1 MAQIL
6 NTLGIILKYLKMM
19 SKNLTKLF
27 TLTAFALLSVVAVK
41 AQPKLQP
48 GYFWKKLPNGLEV
61 VVIENH
67 KVPLATVE
75 IAVKNGAYTEGPE
88 YSGLSHLFE
97 HMFFKANKD
106 FPTQEKLLHR
116 IQELGAI
123 FNGTTDVERVNYFF
137 TFNAD
142 SLKGGLSFL
151 NSCIRFPI
159 YRTEDMQK
167 ERPVVDGEFQRA
179 ESDPGFLLGYE
190 TSKYLWGDQITR
202 KNAIGIHEIINTA
215 TPEKMMIIKDKYYYP
230 NNSLL
235 TICGDVKHEQAFKMA
250 EAIFGS
256 WEKSSFDPHAK
267 YPIPPFEPVKKN
279 VAFVKESSIA
289 QTPYM
294 NFSWQGPSYAKD
306 SAATLAADVFNRITA
321 LNSSKFRQSLI
332 DKRLAFSASVS
343 YGTTHYTGEISMF
356 VVPNPEKL
364 KECYDEINNQIAMW
378 SSPDYFTDEQLVDA
392 KAALV
397 RAQSRA
403 KEKPSSLNSQL
414 SYAWCSTSFAYD
426 TDTEENYKKITRADI
441 KRYIDTYIKGKPMIA
456 GIILKPEVNKQY
468 NVASFFV
475 AK

>member
-1 MAQIL
+1 MTQRI
-6 NTLGIILKYLKMM
+6 
-19 SKNLTKLF
+19 TKLCM
-27 TLTAFALLSVVAVK
+27 LGVFALLGVISAK
-41 AQPKLQP
+41 AQQPKLQP

-61 VVIENH
+61 VVIENA

-106 FPTQEKLLHR
+106 FPSQEKLLHR
-116 IQELGAI
+116 TQELGAI
-123 FNGTTDVERVNYFF
+123 WNGTTDVERVNYFF
-137 TFNAD
+137 TFNKD
-142 SLKGGLSFL
+142 SLKGGLNFL
-151 NSCIRFPI
+151 NSCIRYPI

-179 ESDPGFLLGYE
+179 ESDPGFLLNYE
-190 TSKYLWGDQITR
+190 CSKYLWGDQITR
-202 KNAIGIHEIINTA
+202 KNPIGIHEIINTA

-235 TICGDVKHEQAFKMA
+235 TICGDVKHEQAFKLA

-256 WEKSSFDPHAK
+256 WKSSGFNPHEK
-267 YPIPPFEPVKKN
+267 YPIPPFEPVKKS

-289 QTPYM
+289 QTPAM
-294 NFSWQGPSYAKD
+294 SFSWQGPSYMAD
-306 SAATLAADVFNRITA
+306 SAGTIAADVFNRITA
-321 LNSSKFRQSLI
+321 LNSSKFRQALI
-332 DKRLAFSASVS
+332 DKRLAASAFVS
-343 YGTTHYTGEISMF
+343 YGTTHYTGEINIS
-356 VVPNPEKL
+356 VTPNADKI
-364 KECYDEINNQIAMW
+364 KECYEEVLNQIAMW
-378 SSPDYFTDEQLVDA
+378 SSPDYYTDEQLDDA

-397 RAQSRA
+397 RSQSRA

-414 SYAWCSTSFAYD
+414 SYAWCSTSYAYD
-426 TDTEENYKKITRADI
+426 TDLSDNYKKITRADI
-441 KRYIDTYIKGKPMIA
+441 KRYIDKYITGKPMIS

>member
-1 MAQIL
+1 M
-6 NTLGIILKYLKMM
+6 TLK
-19 SKNLTKLF
+19 LTKQLM
-27 TLTAFALLSVVAVK
+27 LCAFVLLSALSVS
-41 AQPKLQP
+41 AQTQPRLQP

-67 KVPLATVE
+67 KVPLATIE

-142 SLKGGLSFL
+142 SLKGGLNFL

-159 YRTEDMQK
+159 YRAEDMAK

-179 ESDPGFLLGYE
+179 ESDPGFLLSYE

-235 TICGDVKHEQAFKMA
+235 TICGDVEHEKAFKLA
-250 EAIFGS
+250 ESIFGS
-256 WEKSSFDPHAK
+256 WQSSGFDPHVK
-267 YPIPPFEPVKKN
+267 YPIPPFEPVKKS

-306 SAATLAADVFNRITA
+306 SAATLAADVFNRIMA
-321 LNSSKFRQSLI
+321 LNSSKFRQALV
-332 DKRLAFSASVS
+332 DKRLAVSAGVS

-356 VVPNPEKL
+356 VVPNPEKM
-364 KECYDEINNQIAMW
+364 KECFDEVNNQIAQW
-378 SSPDYFTDEQLVDA
+378 TSADYFTDEQLSDA
-392 KAALV
+392 IAALV

-414 SYAWCSTSFAYD
+414 SYAWCSESFAYD
-426 TDTEENYKKITRADI
+426 TDLADNYKKVTRADI
-441 KRYIDTYIKGKPMIA
+441 KRYVDTYIAGKPLVS

>member
-1 MAQIL
+1 M
-6 NTLGIILKYLKMM
+6 TLKF
-19 SKNLTKLF
+19 TKLG
-27 TLTAFALLSVVAVK
+27 LLSAFVLLSALAVK
-41 AQPKLQP
+41 AQPRLQP

-61 VVIENH
+61 VVIENP
-67 KVPLATVE
+67 KVPLATIE

-106 FPTQEKLLHR
+106 FPTQEALLHR

-142 SLKGGLSFL
+142 SLKGGLNFL

-159 YRTEDMQK
+159 YRAEDMAK

-179 ESDPGFLLGYE
+179 ESDPGFQLE
-190 TSKYLWGDQITR
+190 IEKMKYLWGDQITR

-215 TPEKMMIIKDKYYYP
+215 TPEKMMIIKNKYYFP

-235 TICGDVKHEQAFKMA
+235 TICGDVKHEQAFKLA
-250 EAIFGS
+250 ESIFGS
-256 WEKSSFDPHAK
+256 WESSGFDPHVK
-267 YPIPPFEPVKKN
+267 YPIPPFEPVKKS

-289 QTPYM
+289 QTPSM
-294 NFSWQGPSYAKD
+294 NFAWQGPSYAKD
-306 SAATLAADVFNRITA
+306 SAATVAADVFNRIMS
-321 LNSSKFRQSLI
+321 LNASKFHQALV
-332 DKRLAFSASVS
+332 DKGLAIGAGVN
-343 YGTTHYTGEISMF
+343 YGTTHYTGEIQIS
-356 VVPNPEKL
+356 VTPNPTKL
-364 KECYDEINNQIAMW
+364 KECYDEVNNQVAMW
-378 SSPDYFTDEQLVDA
+378 SNPDYFTDEQMADA
-392 KAALV
+392 KAQLL
-397 RAQSRA
+397 RAASRA
-403 KEKPSSLNSQL
+403 KEKPSTLNSQL
-414 SYAWCSTSFAYD
+414 SYAWCSTSINYD
-426 TDTEENYKKITRADI
+426 TDLTKNYAKVTRADI
-441 KRYIDTYIKGKPMIA
+441 KRYIDTYIVGKPQVA

>member
-1 MAQIL
+1 M
-6 NTLGIILKYLKMM
+6 TLKF
-19 SKNLTKLF
+19 TKLG
-27 TLTAFALLSVVAVK
+27 LLCAFVLLSALAVK
-41 AQPKLQP
+41 AQPRLQP

-61 VVIENH
+61 VVIENP
-67 KVPLATVE
+67 KVPLATIE

-106 FPTQEKLLHR
+106 FPTQEALLHR

-142 SLKGGLSFL
+142 SLKGGLNFL

-159 YRTEDMQK
+159 YRAEDMAK

-179 ESDPGFLLGYE
+179 ESDPGFQLE
-190 TSKYLWGDQITR
+190 IEKMKYLWGDQITR

-215 TPEKMMIIKDKYYYP
+215 TPEKMMIIKNKYYFP

-235 TICGDVKHEQAFKMA
+235 TICGDVKHEQAFKLA
-250 EAIFGS
+250 ESIFGS
-256 WEKSSFDPHAK
+256 WESSGFDPHVK

-289 QTPYM
+289 QTPLM
-294 NFSWQGPSYAKD
+294 EFAWQGPSYAKD
-306 SAATLAADVFNRITA
+306 SAATIAADVFNRITA
-321 LNSSKFRQSLI
+321 LNASKFHQALI
-332 DKRLAFSASVS
+332 DKGLAIGARVS
-343 YGTTHYTGEISMF
+343 YGTTHYTGEIDISLT
-356 VVPNPEKL
+356 PNPTKL
-364 KECYDEINNQIAMW
+364 KECYDEVNNQVAMW
-378 SSPDYFTDEQLVDA
+378 SNPDYYTDEQLADA
-392 KAALV
+392 KAQLL
-397 RAQSRA
+397 RAASRA

-414 SYAWCSTSFAYD
+414 SYAWCSESINYD
-426 TDTEENYKKITRADI
+426 TDLTKNYEKVTRADI
-441 KRYIDTYIKGKPMIA
+441 KRYIDTYIVGKPQVA

>member
-1 MAQIL
+1 M
-6 NTLGIILKYLKMM
+6 TLK
-19 SKNLTKLF
+19 LTKLF
-27 TLTAFALLSVVAVK
+27 MLCIAILIGVISVK
-41 AQPKLQP
+41 AQPRLKP

-61 VVIENH
+61 VVIENS
-67 KVPLATVE
+67 KVPLATIE

-123 FNGTTDVERVNYFF
+123 FNGTTGNERVNYFF

-142 SLKGGLSFL
+142 SLKGGLNFL

-159 YRTEDMQK
+159 YRAEDMAK

-179 ESDPGFLLGYE
+179 ESDPGFLLDYE
-190 TSKYLWGDQITR
+190 SSKYLWGDMITR
-202 KNAIGIHEIINTA
+202 KNPIGIHEIINTA

-235 TICGDVKHEQAFKMA
+235 TICGDVKHEQAFKLA
-250 EAIFGS
+250 ESIFGS
-256 WEKSSFDPHAK
+256 WQSSGFDPHVK
-267 YPIPPFEPVKKN
+267 YPIPPFEPVKKS

-289 QTPYM
+289 QTPNM
-294 NFSWQGPSYAKD
+294 SFAWQGPAFSKD
-306 SAATLAADVFNRITA
+306 SAGTLAADVFNRILG
-321 LNSSKFRQSLI
+321 LNSSKFRQALI
-332 DKRLAFSASVS
+332 DKRLAVSAGVN
-343 YGTTHYTGEISMF
+343 YGTSYYTGEINMF
-356 VVPNPEKL
+356 VRPNPDKL
-364 KECYDEINNQIAMW
+364 KECYDEVYNQLAQW
-378 SSPDYFTDEQLVDA
+378 NSPDYYTDEQLDDA

-397 RAQSRA
+397 RSALRSQ
-403 KEKPSSLNSQL
+403 EKPSTLNSQL
-414 SYAWCSTSFAYD
+414 SYAWCSESFAYD
-426 TDTEENYKKITRADI
+426 TDLVENYKKVTRADI
-441 KRYIDTYIKGKPMIA
+441 KRYLETYIVGKPMVS
-456 GIILKPEVNKQY
+456 GIILKAEVNKQY

>member
-1 MAQIL
+1 MIPKQ
-6 NTLGIILKYLKMM
+6 
-19 SKNLTKLF
+19 TKLF
-27 TLTAFALLSVVAVK
+27 ILSALLLLGALGLK
-41 AQPKLQP
+41 AQPRLQP

-67 KVPLATVE
+67 KVPLATIE

-106 FPTQEKLLHR
+106 YPTQEKLLGR

-142 SLKGGLSFL
+142 SLKGGLNFL

-159 YRTEDMQK
+159 YRAEDMAK

-179 ESDPGFLLGYE
+179 ESNPGFLLNYE

-215 TPEKMMIIKDKYYYP
+215 TPEKMMVIKNKYYFP

-235 TICGDVKHEQAFKMA
+235 TICGDVKHEQAFKLA

-256 WEKSSFDPHAK
+256 WENSGFDPLVK
-267 YPIPPFEPVKKN
+267 YPIPPFKPVEKS

-294 NFSWQGPSYAKD
+294 DFAWQGPGYLKD
-306 SAATLAADVFNRITA
+306 SAGTIAADVFNHITSE
-321 LNSSKFRQSLI
+321 NSSKFRQALI
-332 DKRLAFSASVS
+332 DKGLAISASVS
-343 YGTTHYTGEISMF
+343 YGTTKYTGEISMF
-356 VVPNPEKL
+356 VVPNPNKI
-364 KECYDEINNQIAMW
+364 KECYEEVNNQIALW
-378 SSPDYFTDEQLVDA
+378 SKPDYYTDEQLADA
-392 KAALV
+392 KADLL
-397 RAQSRA
+397 RADARA
-403 KEKPSSLNSQL
+403 REKPSTLNSQL
-414 SYAWCSTSFAYD
+414 SYMWCSASIDYD
-426 TDTEENYKKITRADI
+426 TDLTQNYQKVTRADI
-441 KRYIDTYIKGKPMIA
+441 KKYIDTYITGKPMIS

-468 NVASFFV
+468 DVSSFFV
-475 AK
+475 VK